1 MNFYRTEGNIKTKAF
16 ASSSLTSP
24 AESSSCSA
32 HWDTFQE
39 ILLPESPKEAQDP
52 IFLSDNEQVEN
63 NSTKKNISS
72 STLTMKRKLQELN
85 QDIPQKLK
93 LKKKDCTA
101 QPTAMLSKS
110 IDNAFE
116 KLNQLVDVQP
126 TREVPKELKNS
137 NYLFGRTIA
146 LMLEELEPQQQLIMR
161 KKIMKLWAES
171 DV

>member
-1 MNFYRTEGNIKTKAF
+1 M
-16 ASSSLTSP
+16 
-24 AESSSCSA
+24 
-32 HWDTFQE
+32 
-39 ILLPESPKEAQDP
+39 PESPKEAQDP

-101 QPTAMLSKS
+101 QPTAMLIKS

-116 KLNQLVDVQP
+116 KLNQL
-126 TREVPKELKNS
+126 
-137 NYLFGRTIA
+137 
-146 LMLEELEPQQQLIMR
+146 LMFSLPGKFQKSWKILIIR
-161 KKIMKLWAES
+161 LGLP
-171 DV
+171 

>member
-1 MNFYRTEGNIKTKAF
+1 MTI
-16 ASSSLTSP
+16 
-24 AESSSCSA
+24 
-32 HWDTFQE
+32 
-39 ILLPESPKEAQDP
+39 
-52 IFLSDNEQVEN
+52 
-63 NSTKKNISS
+63 
-72 STLTMKRKLQELN
+72 KRKLQELN
-85 QDIPQKLK
+85 QDTPQKLK
-93 LKKKDCTA
+93 KKACTA

-126 TREVPKELKNS
+126 TREVPKELENI
-137 NYLFGRTIA
+137 NYSFGRTIA